1 MQLYSN
7 HFSPNCR
14 KVHGIVAHTGLAV
27 DEQTVDLRQGE
38 QKKPEF
44 LKLNPNGKV
53 PVLLDGD
60 TVLWES
66 NAIACYVAGKAES
79 DLWPKNEQR
88 YDIMRWMFWE
98 SVHFIRPIG
107 AIIGQKFFNS
117 DNPDQ
122 AIIDQGVADFRS
134 VASVLDCHLADRDYL
149 SGNGLTVADFAV
161 GVWLGYTP
169 ALGLPTA
176 EFANIS
182 KWYDR
187 LAALPA
193 WAKVLPPQH

>member
-7 HFSPNCR
+7 PFSPNCR
-14 KVHGIVAHTGLAV
+14 KVHGVIAHTGLSV

-66 NAIACYVAGKAES
+66 NAIVCHLAGTAES
-79 DLWPKNEQR
+79 DLWPKSNQR
-88 YDIMRWMFWE
+88 YDILRWMFWE
-98 SVHFIRPIG
+98 SIHFIRPIG
-107 AIIGQKFFNS
+107 AVIGQKFFNA

-122 AIIDQGVADFRS
+122 AIIDKGLADFRT
-134 VASVLDCHLADRDYL
+134 VAAVLDGHLAGRDYL
-149 SGNGLTVADFAV
+149 SGGGLTVADFAV

-169 ALGLPTA
+169 AIGLPTA
-176 EFANIS
+176 EFSNIS
-182 KWYDR
+182 RWYDG

-193 WAKVLPPQH
+193 WATVVPPQH